1 MAINFPDSPSNGD
14 TQTINGSVYTY
25 NSTTGKWD
33 INGDNTTNVSVSD
46 TAPSGAAA
54 GDQWFNST
62 DGSLYVYYNDGSSS
76 QWIGISGPAGSV
88 GPTGPAGSNGE
99 DGGVTSY
106 ANKTAIDAVSSPSEG
121 DLAYDLDADQLYI
134 RTTTAW
140 KRVSVGVDESPIIT
154 TEPAS
159 THDLNIDGSTS
170 TVTMVAE
177 DPEGFDVTYGIAYPT
192 ASNALPNQ
200 LATATSINQ
209 STGVY
214 TFNPSQT
221 TSHAGS
227 VKVRLSASDGVSTT
241 TRFCTLSLAFQ
252 SWTQLFSNNNITFA
266 NGTTRGSSSNG
277 VLAFSSGSTNFSGGS
292 QSYRYWRFDITDLRG
307 ASSTGDT
314 QMTSMHLRNN
324 SSILSWGLGNTSTT
338 PNQVS
343 ECIMYRTDTGAVIN
357 LTQYNR
363 GNDNGTYEHPIV
375 KGITTPTSTNKF
387 YFGLAGIGGNG
398 DAPNY
403 TFIIDAQSQVTATG
417 FNYYVGDDVPDRDPK
432 GFTVYGSNIS
442 PNFS

>member
-33 INGDNTTNVSVSD
+33 IDGDNTTNVSVSD

-76 QWIGISGPAGSV
+76 QWVGISGPAGSD
-88 GPTGPAGSNGE
+88 GPAGSNGE

-121 DLAYDLDADQLYI
+121 DLAYDLAADQLYI

-192 ASNALPNQ
+192 ASNALPDQ

-266 NGTTRGSSSNG
+266 NGTTRSTSSTG

-307 ASSTGDT
+307 GSSQSDT
-314 QMTSMHLRNN
+314 QMLSLHLRNG

-343 ECIMYRTDTGAVIN
+343 ECIMHRTDTGAVLN
-357 LTQYNR
+357 VSQYNR
-363 GNDNGTYEHPIV
+363 GNSNGTYEHAIV
-375 KGITTPTSTNKF
+375 KGLSTASSGTKF
-387 YFGLAGIGGNG
+387 YFGLGGIGNG

-432 GFTVYGSNIS
+432 GFTVYGSNIN